1 MNNNQ
6 NLIGHA
12 FQTFLSEAPRH
23 AEIWNKTIQGLASV
37 SALDQKTGELAFLAV
52 LAALRL
58 ETGVPFHVKLA
69 KEAGATREEV
79 ISAVLV
85 GIPAAGHCVTR
96 VLPVALEAY
105 DAN

>member
-1 MNNNQ
+1 MNNHKTIISNV
-6 NLIGHA
+6 
-12 FQTFLSEAPRH
+12 FQTFLLEAPNH
-23 AEIWNKTIQGLASV
+23 AEVWNKAVQGLASV

-58 ETGVPFHVKLA
+58 ETGVPLHVKLA

-85 GIPAAGHCVTR
+85 GMPAAGHCVTR
-96 VLPVALEAY
+96 VLPIALEAY